1 MILLSG
7 AVFLINE
14 MLTVMLTNGQNICRS
29 MNDSTI
35 QVANERARPQRITQ
49 SVPSQRIINLD
60 KPANDLL
67 LLTTYQSA
75 TVSTQHLCFR
85 PFSRHPLRHFPQS
98 EACCQSLLPLRSPG
112 RCRRFSSPQFQPI
125 QSGHLPQRRRKGYC
139 YPTGMVNI

>member
-49 SVPSQRIINLD
+49 SVPFQRIINLD

-98 EACCQSLLPLRSPG
+98 EACCQSLLPPRSPG
-112 RCRRFSSPQFQPI
+112 TQANHWVLNDIGQYRRNRWDSNIVQTMSNH
-125 QSGHLPQRRRKGYC
+125 SG
-139 YPTGMVNI
+139 